1 MKNNVKTEKSTGGI
15 TTWNQVI
22 RIALG
27 MAIIV
32 YSLNRAIALDVA
44 LVPEFFIG
52 VLVVL
57 SGIAKWD
64 PYLAVERRIKQFA
77 ARSYHQH
84 NSHHAV

>member
-1 MKNNVKTEKSTGGI
+1 MKNNVKTQRLTGEI
-15 TTWNQVI
+15 TKWNQVI

-32 YSLNRAIALDVA
+32 FSLNRAIDLDVA

-64 PYLAVERRIKQFA
+64 PYLAMERRILQFTKSFHFHKP
-77 ARSYHQH
+77 RHT
-84 NSHHAV
+84 V